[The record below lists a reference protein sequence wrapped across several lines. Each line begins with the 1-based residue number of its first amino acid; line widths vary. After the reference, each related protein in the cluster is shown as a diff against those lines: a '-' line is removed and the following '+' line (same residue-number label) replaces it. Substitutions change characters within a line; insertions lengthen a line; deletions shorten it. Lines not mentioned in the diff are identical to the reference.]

1 MIDGFSRPPDGAA
14 ARRRALGP
22 RYRQSPPG
30 GSALDVISAHYDLP
44 VPNCLFC
51 GIVAGQVPATIVV
64 DGKRTVAFRDVNPQ
78 APTHVLVVPRDHYP
92 NVAALAAAGEGRLD
106 ELISVA
112 REVAESDGVE
122 ATGYRIVFNTGRD
135 AGQSVDH
142 VHAHVLGGRPVAWPP
157 G

>member
-1 MIDGFSRPPDGAA
+1 V
-14 ARRRALGP
+14 RAGP
-22 RYRQSPPG
+22 CGLPCPVVTG
-30 GSALDVISAHYDLP
+30 AHYALA
-44 VPNCLFC
+44 VPDCLFC

-92 NVAALAAAGEGRLD
+92 NVAALAAAGDGLLD
-106 ELISVA
+106 ELIGVA
-112 REVAESDGVE
+112 RDVAASEGVE

-142 VHAHVLGGRPVAWPP
+142 VHAHVLGGRPAARPP